1 MVKVGLRDAVRH
13 FVRVKRGLASQGQDL
28 ARIDVEHDRGGGEGL
43 ALGVHNFGQGL
54 FGGFLNLGIQREGHV
69 GALFR
74 GFGLEPFFVIAR
86 RGLGPM
92 FPAAVPGKH
101 FVVGRLDSV
110 GTFLASVAQFLQ
122 VSEFFDEFVVELTFQ
137 DIGVAH
143 VT

>member
-1 MVKVGLRDAVRH
+1 
-13 FVRVKRGLASQGQDL
+13 
-28 ARIDVEHDRGGGEGL
+28 
-43 ALGVHNFGQGL
+43 
-54 FGGFLNLGIQREGHV
+54 
-69 GALFR
+69 
-74 GFGLEPFFVIAR
+74 
-86 RGLGPM
+86 M